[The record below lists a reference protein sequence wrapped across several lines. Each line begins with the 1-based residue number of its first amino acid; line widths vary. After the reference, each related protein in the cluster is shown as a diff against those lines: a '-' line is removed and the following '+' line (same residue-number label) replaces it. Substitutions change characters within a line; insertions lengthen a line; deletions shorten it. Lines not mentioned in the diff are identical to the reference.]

1 MFPGWRQRAG
11 QHLLMPWPAA
21 YAPIPVAFPRTWFL
35 RVGWLRHGLI
45 DIEALGMQR
54 DCRIGD
60 DANHRRGSEQA
71 GQAAQL

>member
-45 DIEALGMQR
+45 DMAEVPGPGGTPASQR
-54 DCRIGD
+54 RT
-60 DANHRRGSEQA
+60 A
-71 GQAAQL
+71 